1 MSALLNL
8 LYYRFKRFLPMF
20 YSILFLILVIVV
32 CYYVYKNVYLPKM
45 KNRKF
50 QDVANTNPI
59 QGGITIFMF
68 HVDWCPHC
76 KKALPEWKMFSDQY
90 NGTTVNGYQI
100 ECKEVDCTKSDDP
113 NIKNMLDKYSL
124 KQYPTIIALVPSSGG
139 KDKRIDYDAKVKK
152 DYLDKFIVSITTEN
166 NDM

>member
-8 LYYRFKRFLPMF
+8 LYFRFKRYLPMF
-20 YSILFLILVIVV
+20 YSILFFLLVIIV
-32 CYYVYKNVYLPKM
+32 CYYVYKNVYLPKN

-50 QDVANTNPI
+50 QDVANSKPV

-90 NGTTVNGYQI
+90 NGTTLNGYQI

-113 NIKNMLDKYSL
+113 NIKNMLDKYEL
-124 KQYPTIIALVPSSGG
+124 KQYPTIIAMVPSSSG
-139 KDKRIDYDAKVKK
+139 KDKRVDYDAKVKK
-152 DYLDKFIVSITTEN
+152 DYLDKFVVSVTTEN
-166 NDM
+166 NNM